1 MKGKIDFL
9 MQPKINLLQW
19 PQFVKHF
26 KRRNPIKKFIK
37 QIRRTRHFGC
47 ENLLL
52 IFHPDPILPT
62 TSPHH
67 FIPTRELKSCLGQDE
82 SGLHLWL
89 IWKSASTAASKFN
102 LQHPTFTWL
111 MAPDN
116 ELERQIKIR
125 LMNILPRCNSQT
137 KCRRKVMAL
146 NIRLRYRIRRRNSTN
161 FTSGTKDRW

>member
-47 ENLLL
+47 ENFLL

-62 TSPHH
+62 SPHH
-67 FIPTRELKSCLGQDE
+67 FISFPPGSWRAVSEKPKQGSTFDLYE
-82 SGLHLWL
+82 
-89 IWKSASTAASKFN
+89 KSASTASSKFN

-111 MAPDN
+111 APDN
-116 ELERQIKIR
+116 ELERQIKI
-125 LMNILPRCNSQT
+125 LSMNILPRCNSQT

-161 FTSGTKDRW
+161 FTGGPKDLW